1 MEISY
6 FIAEVIF
13 SDSTTNAIQNECV
26 KLFFCFE
33 SLPLRIFVVV
43 VFFSSSTLS
52 HLSALIEVRH
62 GQLHRCAILAW
73 WPNVY
78 TRPMSPEMFCLCTML
93 LIIIRPCCSF
103 MQIINFHAEIRPL
116 SWLFPLT
123 REYVSLIQWTILF
136 DSNRV
141 VKRYLCVM
149 MKF

>member
-62 GQLHRCAILAW
+62 GAVAPTCH
-73 WPNVY
+73 P
-78 TRPMSPEMFCLCTML
+78 
-93 LIIIRPCCSF
+93 
-103 MQIINFHAEIRPL
+103 
-116 SWLFPLT
+116 
-123 REYVSLIQWTILF
+123 
-136 DSNRV
+136 RV
-141 VKRYLCVM
+141 VT
-149 MKF
+149 